1 MGRQRGWR
9 NWAGNQAATPARH
22 VAPRSDDALAATIAA
37 ATARGG
43 QVRAVGTGHS
53 FTSLVPTGDTLVDLR
68 HLTGLH
74 HLDPDTGDATF
85 AAGTPLHR
93 VSATLAEHGRA
104 LENLGDIAVQTLAGA
119 TQTGTHGTG
128 ARFANLS
135 ATITGMTLLDATGAE
150 VTLGPHDPALR
161 AARIGLGALG
171 IATTITVRTVP
182 AFTLRAQETIEH
194 LDEVLADLDGFVDG
208 HDHAELFWFPGSAH
222 RGRDDLALVK
232 RHERRDDPP
241 QPRGRIERFVGD
253 EVVGNLLYGALVRA
267 VDVRPRSLTALHAVL
282 RRLPASRY
290 TERSDQV
297 FASPRRVRF
306 VEMELSVPRAAFGE
320 ALARLRAR
328 FARDDRPLPFPV
340 ECRFVAGDDA
350 DLSPAHGGDR
360 AYLAVHLSPR
370 AHDPAWFAAVAA
382 DLDDLGARPHW
393 GKLHPWS
400 AADLAP
406 RYPRWDAFQAVRER
420 LDPTGTFT
428 NPHLAH
434 VLGPV
439 GHRAGH
445 DAPLRDDRPASA

>member
-1 MGRQRGWR
+1 MGAARRWR
-9 NWAGNQAATPARH
+9 NWAGNQVAGPARL
-22 VAPRSDDALAATIAA
+22 VAPRSDDALAAVIAA
-37 ATARGG
+37 TTARDG
-43 QVRAVGTGHS
+43 QVRAVGAGHS
-53 FTSLVPTGDTLVDLR
+53 FTSLVPTTDTLVDLR

-74 HLDPDTGDATF
+74 HLDPTTGEATF
-85 AAGTPLHR
+85 GAGTPLHQ
-93 VSATLAEHGRA
+93 VSATLASHGRA

-128 ARFANLS
+128 ARFGNLA

-150 VTLGPHDPALR
+150 VALTRHDPALR

-171 IATTITVRTVP
+171 VVTTITVRTVP

-194 LDEVLADLDGFVDG
+194 LDEVIDDLDGFVAG
-208 HDHAELFWFPGSAH
+208 HDHAELFWFPGSARH
-222 RGRDDLALVK
+222 GRDDLALVK
-232 RHERRDDPP
+232 RNDRTDDPP
-241 QPRGRIERFVGD
+241 RPRGRVERFVGD
-253 EVVGNLLYGALVRA
+253 EVIGNVLYGAMVRA
-267 VDVRPRSLTALHAVL
+267 VDVQPRSLAALHAVL

-290 TERSDQV
+290 AERSDLV

-306 VEMELSVPRAAFGE
+306 VEMELSVPRPAFGE

-328 FARDDRPLPFPV
+328 FTRDGRPLPFPV

-393 GKLHPWS
+393 GKLHPWG

-406 RYPRWDAFQAVRER
+406 RYPRWDAFQTVRER

-428 NPHLAH
+428 NPHLER
-434 VLGPV
+434 VLGAV
-439 GHRAGH
+439 GHRVGV
-445 DAPLRDDRPASA
+445 DRPATT